1 MAAHNNARLL
11 CEMLD
16 SYSRENGSA
25 QDLELIHELH
35 ASCLR
40 FQPNVQTL
48 LSEIPRHDDRLYSQ
62 CAVLSFSFR
71 VVIVSLSTIFAFQ
84 KLIFYLKQ
92 FIFKTNPVR
101 FANRWATRWQI
112 NSLLI
117 IICLAIIID
126 HNCWLCVCYTCV
138 TIIKSICYYF

>member
-1 MAAHNNARLL
+1 METYSKHRSELMAAHNNARLL

-62 CAVLSFSFR
+62 CAVLSFSYR
-71 VVIVSLSTIFAFQ
+71 VVIVSLSTVFTFQ
-84 KLIFYLKQ
+84 RLIFYLKQ

-101 FANRWATRWQI
+101 FAIGGLPTGR
-112 NSLLI
+112 
-117 IICLAIIID
+117 
-126 HNCWLCVCYTCV
+126 
-138 TIIKSICYYF
+138 